1 MKTLLSIIML
11 GAAAATFGQEAMEA
25 AVDIDTTYF
34 HPAASMYIQGNA
46 SGASNLVHQGLAEFP
61 DNGKLL
67 RLKELL
73 DQQQEQQQNQDQNN
87 DQQNQDQ
94 NQQDQQDQEPN
105 KDQQNQD
112 QQNDQNQD
120 QNQDQKNQNEQDPQ
134 DQQNQDQQQQQA
146 EPPRAEEMSRDE
158 AERLMDAMKQDEET
172 KRLMLQPVRG
182 APVKVDKDW

>member
-1 MKTLLSIIML
+1 MKTLLSIVIL
-11 GAAAATFGQEAMEA
+11 GITVAAFGQNA
-25 AVDIDTTYF
+25 AEPSVDIDTTYF

-46 SGASNLVHQGLAEFP
+46 AGASNLVHQGLSEFP
-61 DNGKLL
+61 NNGKLM

-73 DQQQEQQQNQDQNN
+73 DQQQEQQQNQDQNK
-87 DQQNQDQ
+87 DQQNQDE

-105 KDQQNQD
+105 NDQQNQD
-112 QQNDQNQD
+112 QNKDQNKDQNQQDPQDEQNQD
-120 QNQDQKNQNEQDPQ
+120 QQ
-134 DQQNQDQQQQQA
+134 DQQNQDQQQT